1 MARALGTLILTA
13 ILFQVLTFISGWTT
27 HMGWFRLPQHVMWGL
42 LTAILI
48 LFAHTAAMFYLI
60 GRGRYVRDVTRELS
74 LREDFCQKTKV
85 FKRMFFP
92 LATYSILMTIGVTT
106 AGGAATLRGFGHSV
120 HGALAIG
127 ALFLNLLALWRGLM
141 VIGQDLQLGNEMEEA
156 ATAAVARGSSGD

>member
-74 LREDFCQKTKV
+74 LRVDFCQKSKL
-85 FKRMFFP
+85 FKWLFFSR
-92 LATYSILMTIGVTT
+92 ATYSILMTIGVTT

-156 ATAAVARGSSGD
+156 AAAASRGSSGD